1 MNSEWTIMHCS
12 LVRSLEEL
20 PDTAFDELKEA
31 IKKEE
36 DRREN
41 NCYDRAQEL
50 QKQIISLMQQ
60 AENEDFWVMYYGD
73 KLDPSNIWVQY

>member
-20 PDTAFDELKEA
+20 PDVTFDELKEA

-36 DRREN
+36 DRRDSE
-41 NCYDRAQEL
+41 RARKLQE
-50 QKQIISLMQQ
+50 QIVKLMRQI
-60 AENEDFWVMYYGD
+60 ENEGFWIMYEGD
-73 KLDPSNIWVQY
+73 KFNPSDIEVQY